1 VTRNIPSDIG
11 YGKLVVRST
20 PTVTDIESIATAIA
34 IMKRRDAS
42 LPAPRP
48 RRCCR
53 RQASAFGRPVLT
65 SERFEAEPDLEDEFV
80 YEMNFTG

>member
-34 IMKRRDAS
+34 IMNGVLVRVVQPEAPFADA
-42 LPAPRP
+42 P
-48 RRCCR
+48 
-53 RQASAFGRPVLT
+53 G
-65 SERFEAEPDLEDEFV
+65 
-80 YEMNFTG
+80 